1 MALDTLRAAVW
12 PPSDVPLDRAGR
24 RLPGWRDR
32 PVYIELYYRWC
43 DRWFRSGMAADRS
56 GMVCA
61 ADGVPADRWMIF
73 LRHGNMEN
81 CRSCRWK
88 SHSQP
93 DGKRQ
98 AFSHKSANSFPTAS
112 QSWQFTH
119 IPTTPTAAAIHPFLS
134 NPNEKILWKFLFN
147 GGTICTPVHTTEP
160 C

>member
-1 MALDTLRAAVW
+1 MALDTLRATVW

-32 PVYIELYYRWC
+32 PVCIELYYRRC
-43 DRWFRSGMAADRS
+43 DRWFHSGMAVDRGS
-56 GMVCA
+56 VVCA

-147 GGTICTPVHTTEP
+147 GGTICTPVQTTEP